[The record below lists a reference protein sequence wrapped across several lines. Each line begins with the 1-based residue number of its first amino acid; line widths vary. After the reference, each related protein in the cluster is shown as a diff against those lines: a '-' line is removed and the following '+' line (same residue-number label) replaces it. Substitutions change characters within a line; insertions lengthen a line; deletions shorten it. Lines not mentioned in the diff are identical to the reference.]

1 MSTPKDPSAY
11 PPAMLAAVDRAIAL
25 GKFSIPTAN
34 PAKLRL
40 QFYGLVSALR
50 RENRAS
56 EIDRVS
62 FHLTPDGLEIRLKA
76 DEDIMRAL
84 DAALGGKTPSPSSD
98 ALADSL
104 FSNLAKGV

>member
-1 MSTPKDPSAY
+1 MSTPKDPAAY

-25 GKFSIPTAN
+25 GKFSVPTTN

-40 QFYGLVSALR
+40 QFYGLASALR
-50 RENRAS
+50 RENRAG

-62 FHLTPDGLEIRLKA
+62 FHIVPDGLEIRLKA

-84 DAALGGKTPSPSSD
+84 DAALGGDTLPASAD